1 MLIEHGAY
9 KEAADSDGRTSLIEA
24 CYDEQLEMVACL
36 LQQGCDV
43 DRADFLGCTPLHW
56 AAKTNHMNVARI
68 LLFFGAKFDVRDSFG
83 RTPADLSTIRNGHMY
98 CLINDSMRAEKIR
111 QQFWGF
117 KYFCWLTRGR
127 EQNIPIDPALH
138 ILDYAGY
145 ANFHTQYK
153 ISFEALREVTVGAVW
168 GDY

>member
-24 CYDEQLEMVACL
+24 CSNERLEMAACL

-56 AAKTNHMNVARI
+56 AAQKNYMNVARL
-68 LLFFGAKFDVRDSFG
+68 LLFFGAKFDVRDNCG
-83 RTPADLSTIRNGHMY
+83 CTPADWSIIMNGHMH
-98 CLINDSMRAEKIR
+98 CLINDSIRAEKIR
-111 QQFWGF
+111 RQKWGF

-138 ILDYAGY
+138 ILDFAGY
-145 ANFHTQYK
+145 ANFQKQYRG
-153 ISFEALREVTVGAVW
+153 SSRGVG
-168 GDY
+168 GGR